1 MNIRA
6 RLTLQFILL
15 TAGIFLTALLFIHRQ
30 FEQHVEAEFFALL
43 ESKARMTGEM
53 VLSHEE
59 DLSPITLPPEAA
71 ALPST
76 GNIAIFDKKF
86 QCVFTLNRS
95 ERFLDDETLEKLQES
110 GGGRLKCMD
119 FFVFGTTLVTNLGNS
134 YLVLTKDIPDY
145 SKLQELRNILL
156 LSFFFII
163 AAVAAGGW
171 FYAGQA
177 LRPVSRIVEAVD
189 EILPTDLS
197 RRLQADNQ
205 HDEIS
210 HLVKTFNRLLDRI
223 EHAFRMQRSF
233 ISNVSHELKNPL
245 AAMDAQLQLAR
256 SKTRSPEEYG
266 SVIDSIHDDVQ
277 ELSDTTAKLLQLA
290 KVNSDPQGIRFSE
303 VRLDELLYQ
312 ARSAVLKTY
321 PDATVLIEI
330 TDLPENEDQLCVEGN
345 EPLLRTAL
353 LNLLGNGC
361 KFSRDNRVVASIGF
375 NKNGLPEIRIFN
387 EGNGIPAEELPRI
400 FEPFFRSSKDISKKG
415 SGIGLSLVQSILQ
428 LHGVELSVSSSTENG
443 TLFLLK
449 FSKAKSPQPV
459 FVESAPPVKT
469 LFFEKNNTKSA
480 GYMKKAVQSV
490 LVFGLFGMLNAGCE
504 KFAPTEKAEFQ
515 QANLVLKNYN
525 LTLLEFVKNCEG
537 YRPPV
542 SARMYAYM
550 GLAAWES
557 SRPALPDANSIGAI
571 CPGLEL
577 PIWDGGAENFVLPV
591 ALEACYR
598 AMAKR
603 FFPHGVLYD
612 SEKKLELFSKDLLAK
627 NKHFGTAEIEKSAKF
642 GQAIAAAI
650 HDWSATDTIGHQS
663 YLFNYDKNYAPPAEK
678 GCWQPSGVNPMPAL
692 LPKWGQARTFIV
704 APAEVEARPPLPFS
718 EERNSPFFA
727 QAMELYTLSRPI
739 SDENRWIAEFWSDD
753 FAGIS
758 YCAASRQMSIA
769 IQSIEQKSSSFPA
782 ALETY
787 LKLGLALNDA
797 AVKCWAV
804 KYQYNLERPE
814 AYITRNITSNWAPL
828 HPAPPFPAYPS
839 GHATMANAA
848 AAVFSSIL
856 GGEIEFSDRSHDGRK
871 EFLGK
876 PRQYHSFQE
885 IAKENSI
892 SRLFGGVHFRMDCE
906 EGYRLGG
913 IVGEKVA
920 ALDLWKSGKWTDG
933 KAFKN

>member
-59 DLSPITLPPEAA
+59 DLSPITLPPEGA

-76 GNIAIFDKKF
+76 GNTAIFDKQF
-86 QCVFTLNRS
+86 QCVFSLNRS

-145 SKLQELRNILL
+145 SKLQKLRNILL
-156 LSFFFII
+156 VSFFLII

-256 SKTRSPEEYG
+256 AKTRSPEEYG

-290 KVNSDPQGIRFSE
+290 KVNSDPQGIRFAE

-321 PDATVLIEI
+321 PEASVLIEI

-361 KFSRDNRVVASIGF
+361 KFSRDNRVEASIGF

-428 LHGVELSVSSSTENG
+428 LHGVELSVSSSTEKG
-443 TLFLLK
+443 TLFLLI
-449 FSKAKSPQPV
+449 FSKTKSPQPV
-459 FVESAPPVKT
+459 FVENAAPT
-469 LFFEKNNTKSA
+469 EALLFEKNDPKPVSFL
-480 GYMKKAVQSV
+480 KKMAQSIF
-490 LVFGLFGMLNAGCE
+490 VFGLIGILVSGCG
-504 KFAPTEKAEFQ
+504 KAVPVEKAEFQ
-515 QANLVLKNYN
+515 QAKAVLKNYN
-525 LTLLEFVKNCEG
+525 QTLLEFVRNCEG

-550 GLAAWES
+550 GIAAWES
-557 SRPALPDANSIGAI
+557 SRPALPDARSIVSV
-571 CPGLEL
+571 CPGLQL
-577 PIWDGGAENFVLPV
+577 PVWDGRADEFVLPI
-591 ALEACYR
+591 ALESCYR
-598 AMAKR
+598 AMTKR
-603 FFPHGVLYD
+603 SFPHRLLFD
-612 SEKKLELFSKDLLAK
+612 SEKKLEQFRQELVVK
-627 NKHFGTAEIEKSAKF
+627 NQHLGQAAIEKSTKF
-642 GQAIAAAI
+642 GQMIAAAVY
-650 HDWSATDTIGHQS
+650 DWSATDSIGHQS
-663 YLFNYDKNYAPPAEK
+663 YLFNYDKNYVPPSDK
-678 GCWQPSGVNPMPAL
+678 GCWQPSGENPMPAL

-704 APAEVEARPPLPFS
+704 APGEVEARPPLAFS

-758 YCAASRQMSIA
+758 FCAASRQMSIA
-769 IQSIEQKSSSFPA
+769 SQAIAKEATPFPA
-782 ALETY
+782 ALEIY

-797 AVKCWAV
+797 AVKVWAV
-804 KYQYNLERPE
+804 KYQFNIERPE
-814 AYITRNITSNWAPL
+814 TYIKRNITTNWDPL

-839 GHATMANAA
+839 GHASFGNAA

-856 GGEIEFSDRSHDGRK
+856 GDSIEFSDRSHDGRK

-876 PRQYHSFQE
+876 PRQFHSFHEMAQE
-885 IAKENSI
+885 NAV

-913 IVGEKVA
+913 IVGEKVV
-920 ALDLWKSGKWTDG
+920 ALDLWESGKWTKD
-933 KAFKN
+933 